1 VSLYDVL
8 GVGKDA
14 DQASIKRAHRKAAK
28 SHHPDKGGSRED
40 FERVQHAYLVLSS
53 TDRRSR
59 YDETGEHEDQ
69 IDNLLSELTEL
80 IIPAF
85 DHVFEQAGEDFEHR
99 DLITDTCLLM
109 TERKAIMAVEKK
121 KTEAKIKRVKKLLKR
136 IKFDNDGTDIIG
148 NVYKERIEKLELE
161 VLEFEKV
168 VARLGAA
175 VEYLKHYGFEFTEQE
190 QPTIR
195 TFTWVKMS

>member
-28 SHHPDKGGSRED
+28 
-40 FERVQHAYLVLSS
+40 
-53 TDRRSR
+53 
-59 YDETGEHEDQ
+59 
-69 IDNLLSELTEL
+69 
-80 IIPAF
+80 
-85 DHVFEQAGEDFEHR
+85 
-99 DLITDTCLLM
+99 LM
-109 TERKAIMAVEKK
+109 TERKAIMAVEKN